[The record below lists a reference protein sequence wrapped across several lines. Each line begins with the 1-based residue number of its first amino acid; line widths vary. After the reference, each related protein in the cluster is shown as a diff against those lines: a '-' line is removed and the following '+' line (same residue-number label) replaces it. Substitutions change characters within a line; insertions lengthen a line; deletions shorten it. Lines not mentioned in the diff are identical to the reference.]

1 MKRLWLL
8 LLASLLLGPVA
19 GAQGRA
25 EWVEEMTRI
34 AGPVLENLAQG
45 NLKANM
51 PFESLSKDPL
61 RKEVSYLEA
70 FGRTVCGIAPWLEL
84 GPDETPEGR
93 LRAKYID
100 LTVKAFQHAVDPD
113 GPDRLVFDNRHT
125 QPLVDAAFLAEGV
138 LRAPTQIWG
147 RLDARTRQNLVDAWK
162 TSRSIRPYESNW
174 LLFASIIEAAL
185 LEFTGDCQ
193 PDRLYDGVTR
203 FRYKWYKG
211 DAWYGDGED
220 YHLDYYNS
228 LVIHP
233 MLTEVLQV
241 LDKHAWPEADFLP
254 EQLRRHGRFA
264 AELERLISPEGTFPV
279 IGRSIAY
286 RFGAFHALADA
297 ALLHILPEGI
307 DPAQVRCALG
317 SVIRRPPAGR
327 RAGDLRR
334 KRLAPRG
341 LRRQPAPD
349 GRRVHQHRQPLPVHG
364 RFPPPRPPGIRS
376 VLEPSR
382 RRLDL
387 QEGLERCRR
396 GRGPRPV
403 IPTVFPD
410 RPPIAIKNKRKTI

>member
-8 LLASLLLGPVA
+8 LFASLLLGPVA

-45 NLKANM
+45 TLKANM

-93 LRAKYID
+93 VRAKYID
-100 LTVKAFQHAVDPD
+100 LTIRAFQQAVDPD

-147 RLDARTRQNLVDAWK
+147 RLDARTRRNLVDAWK

-317 SVIRRPPAGR
+317 SVIRRQAAAPGTFDGNGWLRVGFAGSQPR
-327 RAGDLRR
+327 MGEEYINTGSLYLCMAAFLPLGLPESDPFWNRPDADWTSR
-334 KRLAPRG
+334 KAWN
-341 LRRQPAPD
+341 
-349 GRRVHQHRQPLPVHG
+349 
-364 RFPPPRPPGIRS
+364 GIDVGADHAR
-376 VLEPSR
+376 
-382 RRLDL
+382 
-387 QEGLERCRR
+387 
-396 GRGPRPV
+396 
-403 IPTVFPD
+403 
-410 RPPIAIKNKRKTI
+410 

>member
-8 LLASLLLGPVA
+8 LLASLLLGHVA

-25 EWVEEMTRI
+25 EWVDEMTRI

-45 NLKANM
+45 TLKANM

-100 LTVKAFQHAVDPD
+100 LTVKAFQHAVNPD

-147 RLDARTRQNLVDAWK
+147 RLDAQTRQNLVDAWK

-297 ALLHILPEGI
+297 ALLHILPEDI

-317 SVIRRPPAGR
+317 SVIRRQAAAPGTFDTNGWLRVGFAGSQ
-327 RAGDLRR
+327 
-334 KRLAPRG
+334 PRMGEEYINTGSLYLCMAAFLPLG
-341 LRRQPAPD
+341 LPETDPFWSRPD
-349 GRRVHQHRQPLPVHG
+349 ADWTAKKAWN
-364 RFPPPRPPGIRS
+364 GIDVGADHAR
-376 VLEPSR
+376 
-382 RRLDL
+382 
-387 QEGLERCRR
+387 
-396 GRGPRPV
+396 
-403 IPTVFPD
+403 
-410 RPPIAIKNKRKTI
+410 

>member
-100 LTVKAFQHAVDPD
+100 LTIRAFQQAVDPD

-147 RLDARTRQNLVDAWK
+147 RLNARTKA
-162 TSRSIRPYESNW
+162 TGSCSRPSS
-174 LLFASIIEAAL
+174 
-185 LEFTGDCQ
+185 
-193 PDRLYDGVTR
+193 
-203 FRYKWYKG
+203 
-211 DAWYGDGED
+211 
-220 YHLDYYNS
+220 
-228 LVIHP
+228 
-233 MLTEVLQV
+233 
-241 LDKHAWPEADFLP
+241 
-254 EQLRRHGRFA
+254 
-264 AELERLISPEGTFPV
+264 
-279 IGRSIAY
+279 
-286 RFGAFHALADA
+286 
-297 ALLHILPEGI
+297 
-307 DPAQVRCALG
+307 
-317 SVIRRPPAGR
+317 RRPCWNSPAT
-327 RAGDLRR
+327 A
-334 KRLAPRG
+334 
-341 LRRQPAPD
+341 
-349 GRRVHQHRQPLPVHG
+349 
-364 RFPPPRPPGIRS
+364 
-376 VLEPSR
+376 SR
-382 RRLDL
+382 T
-387 QEGLERCRR
+387 
-396 GRGPRPV
+396 GPM
-403 IPTVFPD
+403 T
-410 RPPIAIKNKRKTI
+410 A